1 MADACVSLEPTQ
13 AVQSLALS
21 ELRPVA
27 WVGGA
32 MDQHTRLLQRH
43 RALDQQYFQWFQQR
57 ELADWLQA
65 QARPALVIGHSY
77 GACTAAAVVASGMT
91 VAELV
96 TIDPVSWR
104 KPSGPAIRRYADH
117 WRNYLAGD
125 QRLNWANLVARVGGQ
140 WQHWPAQYAHQH
152 QVVAADHATVV
163 AAVLQLWRQ
172 GN

>member
-1 MADACVSLEPTQ
+1 MLVYRSEPTQ

-32 MDQHTRLLQRH
+32 IDQHTRLLQRH
-43 RALDQQYFQWFQQR
+43 RALDQQYFQWFQYR

-96 TIDPVSWR
+96 TIE
-104 KPSGPAIRRYADH
+104 SGQLAQAIRASSTALCWPLAQLSGGRSTPELGQPGRQSGWAVATLARAIRASASGSGGRIMPL
-117 WRNYLAGD
+117 WWPRCCNYGV
-125 QRLNWANLVARVGGQ
+125 RAN
-140 WQHWPAQYAHQH
+140 
-152 QVVAADHATVV
+152 
-163 AAVLQLWRQ
+163 
-172 GN
+172 